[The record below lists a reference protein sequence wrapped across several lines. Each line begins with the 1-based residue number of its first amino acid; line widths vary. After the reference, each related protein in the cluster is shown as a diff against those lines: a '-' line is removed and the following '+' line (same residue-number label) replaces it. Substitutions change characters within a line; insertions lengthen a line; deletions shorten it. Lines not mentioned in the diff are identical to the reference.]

1 MKPLPQRLGK
11 APEDYPKD
19 NTLPHVHVAKRM
31 KERGGHARIGDV
43 IPYIFCLGGDGSSVK
58 TGQADRAY
66 HPDELK
72 KADSE
77 LKIGEERKFVVG
89 RG

>member
-1 MKPLPQRLGK
+1 
-11 APEDYPKD
+11 
-19 NTLPHVHVAKRM
+19 M

-66 HPDELK
+66 HPDELR

-77 LKIGEERKFVVG
+77 LKIGKDDNVCPPNELTSVL
-89 RG
+89 